1 MSKKIALCLLEN
13 NRIAPRFDFAQKLML
28 VTVSD
33 FNEIISQEVM
43 QVKHMKTMERC
54 HILVDLGVSLLIC
67 GGVHKQCQEVLN
79 KAEVNCINNVIGSSE
94 AVLKE
99 HFKNTLCSGKTLD

>member
-28 VTVSD
+28 ITVSD
-33 FNEIISQEVM
+33 TNEVLRKEMM
-43 QVKHMKTMERC
+43 QVKQMKTMERC
-54 HILVDLGVSLLIC
+54 HMLVNLGVNLLIC

-79 KAEVNCINNVIGSSE
+79 KADMNCINNVIGSSE
-94 AVLKE
+94 AVLE
-99 HFKNTLCSGKTLD
+99 AYFKKNLCSGQAID